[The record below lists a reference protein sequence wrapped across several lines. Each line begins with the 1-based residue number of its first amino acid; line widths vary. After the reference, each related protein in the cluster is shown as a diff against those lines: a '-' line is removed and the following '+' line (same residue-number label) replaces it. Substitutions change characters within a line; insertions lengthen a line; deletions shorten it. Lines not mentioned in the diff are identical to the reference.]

1 MSRYAHGSETR
12 GRARWSTAFGGENQ
26 TPICF
31 ACFELPDAI
40 VLAIPLLPSAV
51 VREKPGRTRHGAWR
65 PTACLLPKKTRHP
78 YFCPRFGLPDAIVL
92 AIPLLPS
99 AVVREKPGR
108 TRHGAW
114 RPTASLLPTD
124 RPAKFQTKIPDT
136 HMWIRASGFL
146 MPSSLRSPS
155 CPPASSERSPD
166 PTRHGAWRPTA
177 SLLPTDRPAKFQTK
191 IPDNRAWND
200 CRRLREL
207 SPDGSGAPPPTC
219 DTASRTP
226 SAAKFRA
233 VSGLLSKSA

>member
-1 MSRYAHGSETR
+1 MRSSRLPALVGRPAHGTGTR
-12 GRARWSTAFGGENQ
+12 GRAQWSGAFGLVGLVSDLPETICTLDQRGRFVNPRGENQ

-51 VREKPGRTRHGAWR
+51 VREKPQ
-65 PTACLLPKKTRHP
+65 KTRHP

-108 TRHGAW
+108 
-114 RPTASLLPTD
+114 
-124 RPAKFQTKIPDT
+124 
-136 HMWIRASGFL
+136 
-146 MPSSLRSPS
+146 
-155 CPPASSERSPD
+155 
-166 PTRHGAWRPTA
+166 TRHGAWRPTA